1 MTELARP
8 DAQPTGPIAWILSKG
23 EMHEGGYI
31 VAA

>member
-1 MTELARP
+1 MTELARHE
-8 DAQPTGPIAWILSKG
+8 AQPTGPIAWILSKG